1 MVAIYGVIGDAG
13 RAELEAMGA
22 RLAHRGNF
30 GAQWSPARGVWFG
43 MQSRELGCLAT
54 DGPLLLDGALDNRWQ
69 LAVRRGASASAAREP
84 SADSKLLLELL
95 EAEGTGV
102 IEHLAGSFAL
112 VWWHARQRI
121 LVLAR
126 DRIGY
131 GPLHFTVDRAGRFV
145 FASEYKALLALE
157 TVAAQP
163 NRDALQV
170 LQSTKWAKPGETCL
184 AGIHPVAPG
193 TVLEVDAGALAMRRY
208 WNIPVAVTHDDD
220 ERHAAELREV
230 FLDTL
235 RMQTQAH
242 RRIGVSMSGGLDSA
256 VVAAGVRH
264 VIGSKPLH
272 TFTAGYGDDD
282 REIVNAARVAAT
294 LETEHHEIVLKPS
307 DLPRLLPEMVWH
319 LEEPIGREDIAY
331 LFVAARQAA
340 RFVDVV
346 LAGFGFDGLFAGLPR
361 HRLVDLAN
369 KVPFAR
375 APLEQFYDFTFRSVE
390 PRTSAGRALR
400 YAYFRGSDYP
410 APRVIGAQPL
420 AAFAGFPRAMPQPLT
435 SFLRRNLMLNPYQVA
450 IEHLYS
456 AVGVRMNAQHTN
468 PRFIAAA
475 FAIPDRLK
483 IRGATQKYILRKAC
497 AGLLPAQTLDVG
509 KSFNRMK
516 HDLEL
521 CDVLDSMADTLLTRA
536 DVAAR
541 GLFDPSYVAELRR
554 RRGGEPYGRERIYR
568 LWTLL
573 LTELWSRHYLDGRGA
588 PLPQQAPASPA
599 PDGLEAADRAL
610 PPELVLTG
618 AARAAHGAR
627 TIGAA

>member
-13 RAELEAMGA
+13 RGELEAMGA

-30 GAQWSPARGVWFG
+30 GAQWSPAPGVWFG
-43 MQSRELGCLAT
+43 MQSRAFADLTT
-54 DGPLLLDGALDNRWQ
+54 DGPLLFDGSLDNRTQ
-69 LAVRRGASASAAREP
+69 LAARNGAQLDP
-84 SADSKLLLELL
+84 SADSSLLLELL
-95 EAEGTGV
+95 EAEGPHAL
-102 IEHLAGSFAL
+102 ERLAGSFAIA
-112 VWWHARQRI
+112 WWRSRERT
-121 LVLAR
+121 LLLAR

-157 TVAAQP
+157 TVEAQP
-163 NRDALQV
+163 NRDAIQV

-184 AGIHPVAPG
+184 TGIYPVAPG
-193 TVLEVDAGALAMRRY
+193 TALEIDAGALSMRRY

-220 ERHAAELREV
+220 ERHAAELRDA
-230 FLDTL
+230 FLGTL
-235 RMQTQAH
+235 ELQTKAYS
-242 RRIGVSMSGGLDSA
+242 RVGVSMSGGLDSA

-264 VIGSKPLH
+264 VIGDKPLH
-272 TFTAGYGDDD
+272 TFTAGYGPDD
-282 REIVNAARVAAT
+282 REIVNAARVAET
-294 LETEHHEIVLKPS
+294 LQTEHHEIVLEPS

-340 RFVDVV
+340 RFVDVI

-369 KVPFAR
+369 KLPLAR

-390 PRTSAGRALR
+390 PRTPAGRALR

-410 APRVIGAQPL
+410 APRVLGAQPL
-420 AAFAGFPRAMPQPLT
+420 PPFAGFPRAMAQPLS

-468 PRFIAAA
+468 PKFIAAA
-475 FAIPDRLK
+475 FSIPDRLK

-497 AGLLPAQTLDVG
+497 AGLLPQQTLAVG

-516 HDLEL
+516 HDLAL
-521 CDVLDSMADTLLTRA
+521 CEVLDSMADSLLSRG

-541 GLFDPSYVAELRR
+541 GLFDPAYIAGLRQR
-554 RRGGEPYGRERIYR
+554 PAGQPYGRERIYR
-568 LWTLL
+568 LWSLL
-573 LTELWSRHYLDGRGA
+573 LTELWSRQFLDNRGA
-588 PLPQQAPASPA
+588 PRGNARVTSAPLQRDEPR
-599 PDGLEAADRAL
+599 GLRAGL
-610 PPELVLTG
+610 ATG
-618 AARAAHGAR
+618 AV
-627 TIGAA
+627 